1 MKKSGTVAVFLCS
14 NCGTDYP
21 KWLGQCPNCSE
32 WGTLS
37 EYKVPKNK
45 RRSQNKIPTE
55 SISLK
60 DVLQSGQKKR
70 TLTHI
75 TEVDRVLGGGI
86 LPGSL
91 ILLGGN
97 PGIGKSTLAL
107 QMLGKVKNPS
117 LYISAEE
124 SEDQIATMRAK
135 RLGISSNEMQLSGEN
150 HVEDIL
156 EQIILLKPE
165 VVIIDSIQTV
175 YSDSIDSLPGSV
187 GQIRES
193 GQQLLQ
199 ICKER
204 GVTIILIGHVTK
216 EGIIAGPR
224 MLEHMVDTVLYL
236 EGDDRYDHRI
246 LRSVKNR
253 FGATNEVGIFQ
264 MQSEGLIE
272 VENPSELFLAE
283 RSVNVAGS
291 TIFPSLEGTRPIL
304 VEVQALVTNASFGT
318 PQRNVNGFDLRR
330 LSMLLAVLEKRLKL
344 PMGTRDT
351 FVNLVGGLRIDDPA
365 ADLAVIGAIA
375 SSVLDKPLP
384 QDMILIGEVG
394 LAGEV
399 RSVNQLDKRLI
410 ESQTL
415 GFKSAI
421 VPKFGFKKANPS
433 PENMK
438 YYQVDSVKKVFDIIF
453 P

>member
-1 MKKSGTVAVFLCS
+1 M
-14 NCGTDYP
+14 
-21 KWLGQCPNCSE
+21 
-32 WGTLS
+32 S

-124 SEDQIATMRAK
+124 SEDQIAMRAK

-236 EGDDRYDHRI
+236 EGDDRHDHRI

-291 TIFPSLEGTRPIL
+291 AIFPSLEGTRPIL
-304 VEVQALVTNASFGT
+304 VEVQALVSNANFGT

-330 LSMLLAVLEKRLKL
+330 LSMLLAVLEKRLKIL
-344 PMGTRDT
+344 MGTRDT

-375 SSVLDKPLP
+375 SSVLDKPIP

-399 RSVNQLDKRLI
+399 RSVSQLAKRLI
-410 ESQTL
+410 EAQTL

-421 VPKFGFKKANPS
+421 VPKFGFKKASQIP
-433 PENMK
+433 NMK
-438 YYQVDSVKKVFDIIF
+438 YYQVDSVRKAFDIIF